1 MNAAVQFL
9 GLVIVKATLVLL
21 AGELAALALRRA
33 LPAQR
38 HAVRYA
44 TLVSILVLPLAML
57 ATPAWSVHMLPAHDA
72 APTRV
77 TATRVLPPTV
87 AVAIDD
93 QARPSLAPAHLD
105 VRPTV
110 ASMTIALWLVGMLVG
125 LCWLVFGHVGL
136 RRLARRSQP
145 VQSPHWRAMLTE
157 ECARASI
164 RAPVSLRSSA
174 SVSTPLTW
182 GTSVPIIL
190 MPETASTWSDDRW
203 RVVLRHELSHVARH
217 DSLAQFIARLAC
229 VCYWFHPLAWVATRR
244 LRADSERACDDR
256 VLSLG
261 TPAPDYAAHLLD
273 IARSASQLGAT
284 GWLSTAMARPSELEG
299 RLLGVLNRTSHRVTV
314 SRPARVVGAGCG
326 IAMLLALSAFRPLRR
341 IAERPVAPTHADSV
355 VDMEVPASQGGT
367 LALDLETGGGVRIT
381 AWDKPTVHVHGALS
395 GAATEV
401 RLEPAAGG
409 GARLISESRQHGGVT
424 SFSHT
429 FDIQVPR
436 QFNVRVASAGGDLS
450 IEGLSGTLTGH
461 TGGGTIDIKHADGHA
476 DLTTG
481 GGRVHVSDSHLTGFV
496 GTGGGS
502 VEMDRVTGPLVGH
515 AGGGSDDFVP
525 ERMGGTSLIR
535 IDQAGGKID
544 VPTAPHGAR
553 LTTGGG
559 EIHVGPANGLV
570 YASTGGGDIQIG
582 PVDGAVNATTG
593 SGNVTLTLR
602 PSGAEPT
609 VVTTGS
615 GRVVL
620 LLPATVS
627 AQLDLETAYTENYGR
642 RTRIDS
648 DWPLSTTETDHWDDA
663 QGTPRKYVRVRQSI
677 GNGGPLIQVRAV
689 NGDIEVRRMP

>member
-1 MNAAVQFL
+1 MSAAVQFL
-9 GLVIVKATLVLL
+9 GLVIAKATLVLL
-21 AGELAALALRRA
+21 AGEIAALALRRA

-72 APTRV
+72 APTPV

-87 AVAIDD
+87 AVAIHGPE
-93 QARPSLAPAHLD
+93 RPSLAPARLD
-105 VRPTV
+105 VRPT
-110 ASMTIALWLVGMLVG
+110 AESMTIAIWLVGMLAG

-136 RRLARRSQP
+136 RRLARRSRS

-157 ECARASI
+157 ECARAGI

-190 MPETASTWSDDRW
+190 MPETAATWSDDRW
-203 RVVLRHELSHVARH
+203 RVVLRHELAHVARR

-229 VCYWFHPLAWVATRR
+229 VCYWFHPLAWAATRR
-244 LRADSERACDDR
+244 LRAESERACDDR

-273 IARSASQLGAT
+273 IARSASQLGAS

-299 RLLGVLNRTSHRVTV
+299 RLLGVLNRTGQRVTV
-314 SRPARVVGAGCG
+314 SRPARVIGAGCAV
-326 IAMLLALSAFRPLRR
+326 AMLLTLSAFRPLRR
-341 IAERPVAPTHADSV
+341 IAEQPLTPTRADSV

-367 LALDLETGGGVRIT
+367 LALDLETGGGVHIT

-525 ERMGGTSLIR
+525 ERMGVTSLIR
-535 IDQAGGKID
+535 IDQAGGEID

-559 EIHVGPANGLV
+559 EIHVGPATGLV

-609 VVTTGS
+609 TVTTGS

-620 LLPATVS
+620 LLPAGVS
-627 AQLDLETAYTENYGR
+627 AQLDLETAYTENIGR

-648 DWPLSTTETDHWDDA
+648 DWSLSTTETDHWDDA

-677 GNGGPLIQVRAV
+677 GNGGPVIQVRAV
-689 NGDIEVRRMP
+689 NGDIEVRRIP